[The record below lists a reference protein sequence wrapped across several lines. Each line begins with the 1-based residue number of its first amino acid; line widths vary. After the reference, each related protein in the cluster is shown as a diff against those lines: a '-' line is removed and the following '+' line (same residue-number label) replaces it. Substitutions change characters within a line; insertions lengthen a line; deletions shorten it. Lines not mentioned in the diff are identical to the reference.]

1 MIVRLL
7 HTGMHVPPI
16 SRRRLWVAP
25 NQPVHLVAGLR
36 FTPTISRYRGEG
48 RLTLEDWHGTTLLP
62 LVPFLHARL
71 GLWIVPRAVEL
82 GAANWPMRYL
92 IEIALAQPV
101 GHHPALHQQE
111 VTKP

>member
-25 NQPVHLVAGLR
+25 NQTVHLVAGAS
-36 FTPTISRYRGEG
+36 FTLSLTGTGAG
-48 RLTLEDWHGTTLLP
+48 RLTLAGPDPVALLP
-62 LVPFLHARL
+62 LSPFLHAPL
-71 GLWIVPRAVEL
+71 GLWIIPRAVEI

-92 IEIALAQPV
+92 MEIALAQPV
-101 GHHPALHQQE
+101 GPHPALHQQE